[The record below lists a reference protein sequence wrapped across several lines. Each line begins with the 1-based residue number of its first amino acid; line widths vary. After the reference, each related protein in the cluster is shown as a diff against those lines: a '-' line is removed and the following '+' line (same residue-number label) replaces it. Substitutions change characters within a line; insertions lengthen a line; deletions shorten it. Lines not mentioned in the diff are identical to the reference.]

1 MEKEKQ
7 RGRQTCREKIRRTE
21 REEGGRVRG
30 GKKEGGEE
38 ETETDAIWHLFGSRV
53 KLAAWWQNCFL
64 DIIDCNTDL
73 TGCYAAIF
81 VRSASCALVF
91 RDDSFF
97 LLKGGLDPWSFP

>member
-73 TGCYAAIF
+73 TGC
-81 VRSASCALVF
+81 VMQRSLSEVHLVLLFSEMTVSSC
-91 RDDSFF
+91 
-97 LLKGGLDPWSFP
+97 